1 MWILPLLKKRR
12 IEPLDSESVRYQSKR
27 DKIVNICWIIER
39 AWEFQNNICFC
50 FIDYASAFDCVD
62 HKIWHILKETGIP
75 DHLPTSWEICMQVK
89 RQQLEVN
96 MDQWTGSKLGK
107 EYVKAIYCHPA
118 YLTYMPRTS
127 CKMLGWIKHKLESR
141 LLGEI
146 SITQICRWYHSND
159 RKWRGTKVPLDDSER
174 GEWKSWF
181 KTQHSKKWR
190 SWHLVPSLHGK

>member
-1 MWILPLLKKRR
+1 MMYSAYKLNKQDDNIQPWRTPFPIWNQ
-12 IEPLDSESVRYQSKR
+12 SVVCGFRKARGTTDQ
-27 DKIVNICWIIER
+27 IANICWIIER

-118 YLTYMPRTS
+118 YLTYMQSAS
-127 CKMLGWIKHKLESR
+127 CKMLGWMKQKLESR
-141 LLGEI
+141 LLREI
-146 SITQICRWYHSND
+146 SITSD
-159 RKWRGTKVPLDDSER
+159 RQMTPPL
-174 GEWKSWF
+174 
-181 KTQHSKKWR
+181 
-190 SWHLVPSLHGK
+190 